1 MGGTVSKDEF
11 GEQKHK
17 RKLYSLK
24 PQKSHKERSIASQHT
39 IMSNATDENSSNYI
53 SRNSGS
59 SGHVHNNNNSITIK
73 VTPVK
78 HQTVLSDHVS
88 PISSL
93 SNSAPI
99 RRSSW
104 RKSTVTTND
113 NLSAASL
120 ASCFDEDN
128 NEVISSPRTSIASDD
143 LLDDKRKKKKK
154 LPGLASDIVLDS
166 TRFTQNSLLDD
177 KFWKTPIK
185 SYVAYNK
192 NDEKEYDRQLRQH
205 YVLKHILHGNIHVPV
220 SRDKSIII
228 LDSACGAGFWT
239 LDMALEYPNATIIG
253 LDTFPDRSE
262 TISTLIGA
270 PNVVYKYGDLTT
282 RLQLPDNSIDVIFQR
297 DTSTVLPHD
306 CWPSLMSELKRIAKP
321 GAYIEFM
328 EYNFD
333 VRNPGPVLE
342 LVNEWYKIA
351 SSSVGVHPSEVKRL
365 KDFMIKAGFVD
376 VQEKIIKIPIGE
388 WPEDEA
394 QRENGFLYKQV
405 IKALFKSMKAW
416 WVSELNVLENE
427 YDKVTYAAL
436 NEFDEQK
443 CSIEW
448 VIYTARKPI

>member
-11 GEQKHK
+11 GERKHK

-24 PQKSHKERSIASQHT
+24 PQKNHKERSITSQHT
-39 IMSNATDENSSNYI
+39 IMSNTTDENNSSNNYM

-59 SGHVHNNNNSITIK
+59 SGHAYSSNNNNNNNNSITIK
-73 VTPVK
+73 TNPVK
-78 HQTVLSDHVS
+78 HQIVLSDHVS

-192 NDEKEYDRQLRQH
+192 NDEKEYDRQLRQ
-205 YVLKHILHGNIHVPV
+205 V
-220 SRDKSIII
+220 
-228 LDSACGAGFWT
+228 
-239 LDMALEYPNATIIG
+239 
-253 LDTFPDRSE
+253 
-262 TISTLIGA
+262 
-270 PNVVYKYGDLTT
+270 
-282 RLQLPDNSIDVIFQR
+282 
-297 DTSTVLPHD
+297 
-306 CWPSLMSELKRIAKP
+306 
-321 GAYIEFM
+321 
-328 EYNFD
+328 
-333 VRNPGPVLE
+333 
-342 LVNEWYKIA
+342 
-351 SSSVGVHPSEVKRL
+351 
-365 KDFMIKAGFVD
+365 
-376 VQEKIIKIPIGE
+376 
-388 WPEDEA
+388 
-394 QRENGFLYKQV
+394 
-405 IKALFKSMKAW
+405 
-416 WVSELNVLENE
+416 
-427 YDKVTYAAL
+427 
-436 NEFDEQK
+436 
-443 CSIEW
+443 
-448 VIYTARKPI
+448 